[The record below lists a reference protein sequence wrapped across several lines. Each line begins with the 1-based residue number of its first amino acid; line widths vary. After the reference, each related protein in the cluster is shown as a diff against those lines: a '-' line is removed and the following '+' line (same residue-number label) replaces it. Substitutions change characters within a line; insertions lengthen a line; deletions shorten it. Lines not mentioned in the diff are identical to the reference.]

1 MINVFA
7 VEEKEDKVLEQ
18 GPLWLDIIVALILW
32 FWV

>member
-18 GPLWLDIIVALILW
+18 AYLWLDIIVALLLW